1 MTSSSVKLT
10 LKKRSKTGKEVS
22 KKLRSGG
29 VIPAVFYGPE
39 LDEAIPVI
47 VESKNVLQYANSPH
61 WETVRIDATLPDG
74 SEEMCLM
81 RDVQRDPLTG
91 DVLHIDFLQLL
102 SGHKVYVNVPVEI
115 SGREHCVGV
124 KQGGVFEQVMHE
136 LEMYVLPKEIP
147 DSIVVDV
154 SELGIEDTIYVKD
167 LELPESAAIEHDPE
181 SAVVMVTYATMPE
194 LPEEEEEEEAEEG
207 EEMEVEVVGKGK
219 AKEEEEEDQE
229 KED

>member
-102 SGHKVYVNVPVEI
+102 SGHKVYVNVPVEV

-124 KQGGVFEQVMHE
+124 KQGGVFEQVIHE

-154 SELGIEDTIYVKD
+154 SELGIEDAVYVKD

-207 EEMEVEVVGKGK
+207 EEMEIEVVGKGK

>member
-10 LKKRSKTGKEVS
+10 LKKREKTGKEVS
-22 KKLRSGG
+22 KKLRAGG

-47 VESKNVLQYANSPH
+47 VEAKKVLHYANSAH

-74 SEEMCLM
+74 REEMCLM
-81 RDVQRDPLTG
+81 RDIQRDPLTG
-91 DVLHIDFLQLL
+91 DVLHIDFLKLL

-115 SGREHCVGV
+115 TGRDRCVGV
-124 KQGGVFEQVMHE
+124 KQGGVFEQILHE

-154 SELGIEDTIYVKD
+154 SGLGIDDAVYVKD
-167 LELPESAAIEHDPE
+167 LSLPESAAIEQDPE
-181 SAVVMVTYATMPE
+181 TAVVMVTYATMPE
-194 LPEEEEEEEAEEG
+194 LPEEEEEAAEE

-219 AKEEEEEDQE
+219 GKEEEDE
-229 KED
+229 KEQD

>member
-10 LKKRSKTGKEVS
+10 LKKREKTGKEVS
-22 KKLRSGG
+22 KKLRAGG

-39 LDEAIPVI
+39 LGEAVPVI
-47 VESKNVLQYANSPH
+47 VEAKNVLPYANSAH

-74 SEEMCLM
+74 REEMCLM
-81 RDVQRDPLTG
+81 RDIQRDPLTG

-102 SGHKVYVNVPVEI
+102 SGHKVYVNVPVEVT
-115 SGREHCVGV
+115 GRDHCVGV
-124 KQGGVFEQVMHE
+124 KQGGVFEQILHE

-147 DSIVVDV
+147 DSIIVDV
-154 SELGIEDTIYVKD
+154 SGLGIEDAVYVKD
-167 LELPESAAIEHDPE
+167 LSLPESAAIEQDPE

-194 LPEEEEEEEAEEG
+194 LPEEEEEEAAEE

-219 AKEEEEEDQE
+219 AKEEEDEEEQD
-229 KED
+229 

>member
-1 MTSSSVKLT
+1 
-10 LKKRSKTGKEVS
+10 
-22 KKLRSGG
+22 
-29 VIPAVFYGPE
+29 
-39 LDEAIPVI
+39 
-47 VESKNVLQYANSPH
+47 
-61 WETVRIDATLPDG
+61 
-74 SEEMCLM
+74 
-81 RDVQRDPLTG
+81 
-91 DVLHIDFLQLL
+91 
-102 SGHKVYVNVPVEI
+102 
-115 SGREHCVGV
+115 
-124 KQGGVFEQVMHE
+124 
-136 LEMYVLPKEIP
+136 
-147 DSIVVDV
+147 VDV